1 MYMQKKIYVAPN
13 FEVIETEPESMMVST
28 SPGGTTNFGP
38 GDIGDIGKNDPEDMS
53 NKRQPDAP
61 WSKSP
66 WE

>member
-1 MYMQKKIYVAPN
+1 MQKKIYVAPN
-13 FEVIETEPESMMVST
+13 LEVIETESESIMVTT
-28 SPGGTTNFGP
+28 SPGGTTNFDENDFGQT
-38 GDIGDIGKNDPEDMS
+38 DKNESTDMS